1 MVVGVDGNEANI
13 GQRVGSNTFAYEV
26 LKRFPEKH
34 QYKVFLKNPP
44 VSDLP
49 KSFSY
54 EVVKPSPYWT
64 QFALPIRLFTKRDI
78 DVFYSSSHYAPRFCP
93 VPLIITIYDLSF
105 EKFPLYFK
113 KSDLIKLKNWT
124 AYSAKK
130 ADHIITISEYSKRDI
145 MEIYNVPESKITVA
159 YPGYNPDVYK
169 VNKNTENK
177 FNIKGKYIVYVG
189 TLQPRKN
196 LALLIE
202 ALENLKDIKLV
213 IVGKKG
219 WLYEDIFSKV
229 KSLKLEDRVIFTD
242 FIPDTEIA
250 LLLNGAECFV
260 LPSLY
265 EGFGIPVVEAMACGC
280 PVIASNTSSLPEI
293 IGEAGVLFD
302 PNSKEDL
309 VKSLEK
315 VLYGVKYRE
324 ELINKGLE
332 RSKLFNWDK
341 CTGIILKTIE
351 KTKNA

>member
-1 MVVGVDGNEANI
+1 M
-13 GQRVGSNTFAYEV
+13 
-26 LKRFPEKH
+26 
-34 QYKVFLKNPP
+34 
-44 VSDLP
+44 
-49 KSFSY
+49 
-54 EVVKPSPYWT
+54 
-64 QFALPIRLFTKRDI
+64 
-78 DVFYSSSHYAPRFCP
+78 
-93 VPLIITIYDLSF
+93 
-105 EKFPLYFK
+105 
-113 KSDLIKLKNWT
+113 
-124 AYSAKK
+124 
-130 ADHIITISEYSKRDI
+130 
-145 MEIYNVPESKITVA
+145 
-159 YPGYNPDVYK
+159 
-169 VNKNTENK
+169 
-177 FNIKGKYIVYVG
+177 
-189 TLQPRKN
+189 
-196 LALLIE
+196 
-202 ALENLKDIKLV
+202 
-213 IVGKKG
+213 GKKG

-341 CTGIILKTIE
+341 CTEIISKTLE
-351 KTKNA
+351 KVNNA